1 MSFIIWAFQLK
12 ELDSYKSFYINI
24 FPNCK
29 LMCGYTI
36 RTRAV
41 IEAQCKICRQRGE
54 LDPCDLLA
62 SSKADEQLRHVAER
76 LTCKGCGIRGE
87 AFIALRWLD

>member
-1 MSFIIWAFQLK
+1 MEQKRNTILP
-12 ELDSYKSFYINI
+12 FYAVR
-24 FPNCK
+24 
-29 LMCGYTI
+29 I
-36 RTRAV
+36 RDLIAPRAV

>member
-1 MSFIIWAFQLK
+1 MEQKGSAILPFHAVRIPDLIA
-12 ELDSYKSFYINI
+12 
-24 FPNCK
+24 P
-29 LMCGYTI
+29 
-36 RTRAV
+36 RAV

-62 SSKADEQLRHVAER
+62 SSKASEQLRHVAER

-87 AFIALRWLD
+87 AFITLRWLD